1 MGKKLVIVESPAKI
15 NTIGKILGKDY
26 VVMSSVGHVRDLPV
40 KTLGVD
46 VENSFEPKYVA
57 MKGKKNVID
66 GLKKAAKDADEI
78 YLAPDPDREG
88 EAIAWHLFELLKK
101 KKKKKKDEKDETTF
115 FRVQYNELT
124 PTVVKA
130 AFANPGELDLDRVN
144 AQQARRI
151 LDRLVGYTVS
161 PMLWR
166 RLKRGLSAGRVQS
179 VALRLVCEREHSILK
194 FVPEEFWVLGAL
206 IRKLVD
212 PLDKFHV
219 KLMRIDGE
227 KVDIKTEKD
236 AGQARED
243 LEKSVM
249 KVADISNKTIHRNP
263 HAPFITSTLQ
273 QAGSSFCSLSP
284 RRTMALAQQLYEGV
298 EINGER
304 VGLITYMRTDSF
316 QISKDALGTCRT
328 FIEETYGEK
337 YLPEKANVYKSRS
350 SAQEAHEA
358 IRPTDVTRTPE
369 SMERYFD
376 AGQMKLYRLIWARF
390 VASQMAQAVI
400 QQRTLKIEAT
410 PPEGSE
416 GKTYLF
422 QASSSDV
429 EFPGYMKV
437 TGVEKKKTEEIEM
450 IPELAVGEKL
460 HCEEWLVE
468 RKETQPPAR
477 YSEASL
483 VKALEENGV
492 GRPST
497 YAQILSTLQYRTY
510 VLREKRTL
518 LPTELG
524 MQVNTLLVENLEA
537 LFNVAFTAAMEDSL
551 DDVEKGKITWTDM
564 LAEFYEKLTTWM
576 EAAKLPPADTS
587 VVDRMLEVFGEVK
600 EWRPSVKRG
609 KRTYDDEKFVA
620 SIAKQHAEGKK
631 PVSQRQLETLLKMA
645 CQYKEQVPRLEEVI
659 KETGNEAILSS
670 PDVQPPKPST
680 VKKLGLLKDVELEE
694 SGRKFV
700 DSLGARVESGRCLS
714 PAQLGAL
721 NNVVVSHGTQI
732 EGFEQMKAE
741 LEVEGSQVDDDE
753 ESGPLI
759 DALSH
764 VTEWREP
771 VTRGKRVFDDS
782 KFYGSL
788 CEHFARK
795 GFLSVKQR
803 AALKKMVAKYKE
815 DVPNFAELA
824 DKFDI
829 KSKKPAKATK
839 DSADK

>member
-1 MGKKLVIVESPAKI
+1 MGTKLVIVESPAKI
-15 NTIGKILGKDY
+15 KTIGKILGGDY

-46 VENSFEPKYVA
+46 VEHSFEPKYVP
-57 MKGKKNVID
+57 MKGKKKVID
-66 GLKKAAKDADEI
+66 DLKKAADKADAI

-101 KKKKKKDEKDETTF
+101 KKKGDKKEKTF

-124 PTVVKA
+124 PKAVKA
-130 AFANPGELDLDRVN
+130 AFANPGELDLNRVN

-194 FVPEEFWVLGAL
+194 FVPEEYWVLGAVL
-206 IRKLVD
+206 RKLVE
-212 PLDKFHV
+212 PLDLFHT
-219 KLMRIDGE
+219 KLTRVDGE
-227 KVDIKTEKD
+227 KVDIKTQE
-236 AGQARED
+236 QAEQASAE
-243 LEKSVM
+243 LAKSTLT
-249 KVADISNKTIHRNP
+249 VADISNRTIHKNP

-273 QAGSSFCSLSP
+273 QAGSSFCGLSP
-284 RRTMALAQQLYEGV
+284 RRTMSLAQQLYEGV
-298 EINGER
+298 DIEGEV

-316 QISKDALGTCRT
+316 KIANDALDTCRG
-328 FIEETYGEK
+328 FIDETYGSK
-337 YLPEKANVYKSRS
+337 YLPEKPNFYKSRS

-369 SMERYFD
+369 SMQKFLD

-390 VASQMAQAVI
+390 VASQMTQAEI
-400 QQRTLKIEAT
+400 KQRTIKVEAT
-410 PPEGSE
+410 PPEGE
-416 GKTYLF
+416 QGKVYNF
-422 QASSSDV
+422 QATSSEV
-429 EFPGYMKV
+429 EFAGYMKV
-437 TGVEKKKTEEIEM
+437 SGVEKKKKEEIEK
-450 IPELAVGEKL
+450 IPELTVGEKL
-460 HCEEWLVE
+460 HCEEWLVD

-497 YAQILSTLQYRTY
+497 YAQILSTLQYRKY

-551 DDVEKGKITWTDM
+551 DEVEKGTATWTDM
-564 LAEFYEKLTTWM
+564 LAEFYEKLLKWM
-576 EAAKLPPADTS
+576 EAAKLPPADTPALE
-587 VVDRMLEVFGEVK
+587 RMIEVFAKVE
-600 EWRPSVKRG
+600 EWRPAVKRG
-609 KRTYDDEKFVA
+609 KRTYDDSKFVA
-620 SIAKQHAEGKK
+620 SIAKQHTDGKK
-631 PVSQRQLETLLKMA
+631 PVSQRQLETLMKMA
-645 CQYKEQVPRLEEVI
+645 CQYKDQVPELETAI
-659 KETGNEAILSS
+659 KETGHEAILSS

-680 VKKLGLLKDVELEE
+680 VRKLALLKDVSLEDA
-694 SGRKFV
+694 GRQFV

-741 LEVEGSQVDDDE
+741 LEVEGTEVDDDN
-753 ESGPLI
+753 ESGPLL
-759 DALSH
+759 DAMSH

-771 VTRGKRVFDDS
+771 ITRGKRVFDDS

-788 CEHFARK
+788 CEHFGRK
-795 GFLSVKQR
+795 GFLSPRQR
-803 AALKKMVAKYKE
+803 GALKKLLSKYKE
-815 DVPNFAELA
+815 SIPNFDDLA
-824 DKFDI
+824 DEFDI
-829 KSKKPAKATK
+829 KSKKASKDKPATEK
-839 DSADK
+839 